1 MTYKGNLNTV
11 MGAKLK
17 NQDEGKRYRVD
28 EYGFKLVTAEY
39 F

>member
-1 MTYKGNLNTV
+1 MIYKDYLDTV